1 MSKIT
6 LLDKISFILVIIGA
20 INWGLV
26 GLLNFNLIHFIFTFS
41 DLIART
47 IYILVGLGGINVIRF
62 MYCLNKK

>member
-26 GLLNFNLIHFIFTFS
+26 GLLNFNLIHFIFAFS

>member
-26 GLLNFNLIHFIFTFS
+26 GLLNFNLVHFIFTFS
-41 DLIART
+41 DIIART
-47 IYILVGLGGINVIRF
+47 IYILIGLSGINVIRF